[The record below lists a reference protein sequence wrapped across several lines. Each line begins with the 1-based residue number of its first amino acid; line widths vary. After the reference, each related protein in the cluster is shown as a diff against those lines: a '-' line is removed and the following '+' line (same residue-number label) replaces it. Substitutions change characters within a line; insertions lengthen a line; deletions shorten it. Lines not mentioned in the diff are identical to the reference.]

1 MFSKTKTEKSMKE
14 YSAAINVL
22 RTALEDA
29 DAVIAGAGA
38 GLSASAGF
46 AYSGERFEKY
56 FSDFE
61 KKYGFH
67 DMYTGGFCQF
77 ESMAEY
83 WAFWSRY
90 IYINRYMDPPKP
102 VYSRLLELIK
112 DKDHFVI
119 TTNVDHCFQKAGFD
133 KSRLFYTQGDY
144 GLFQCSGP
152 CHKAT
157 YDNEE
162 AVRSMMTA
170 QGYEFDENGEPV
182 LAAGRTA
189 PDLTVPEELI
199 PKCPRCG
206 RPMSMNLRVDGTFVE
221 DEGWKRAFER
231 YSDFIRRHKG
241 MKVLFLDLGTGMNTP
256 GIVKYPFWQLT
267 AENRHAVYAC
277 INYGEALAPDAIK
290 DRSICIDGDIGDVLN
305 EV

>member
-1 MFSKTKTEKSMKE
+1 
-14 YSAAINVL
+14 
-22 RTALEDA
+22 
-29 DAVIAGAGA
+29 
-38 GLSASAGF
+38 
-46 AYSGERFEKY
+46 
-56 FSDFE
+56 
-61 KKYGFH
+61 
-67 DMYTGGFCQF
+67 MYTGGFCQF
-77 ESMAEY
+77 ESMEEY

-102 VYSRLLELIK
+102 VYSELLELIK
-112 DKDHFVI
+112 DKDYFAI

-133 KSRLFYTQGDY
+133 KGRLFYTQGDY

-162 AVRSMMTA
+162 TVRRMMNA
-170 QGYEFDENGEPV
+170 QGYEFNENGEPV

-189 PDLTVPEELI
+189 PDMTVPEELI

-206 RPMSMNLRVDGTFVE
+206 RPMSMNLRIDGTFVE

-256 GIVKYPFWQLT
+256 GIIKYPFWQLT

-277 INYGEALAPDAIK
+277 INYSEALAPDAIK
-290 DRSICIDGDIGDVLN
+290 DRSICIDGDIGEVLAQ
-305 EV
+305 VKIK